1 MYICTVIIT
10 TFVTIK
16 NFEIMDFYDT
26 IMVGSFVMA
35 LMLAPFVVGT
45 FNPVLWVFYL
55 FLCTVFTPVIG
66 IPLYKAVFR

>member
-1 MYICTVIIT
+1 MMV
-10 TFVTIK
+10 
-16 NFEIMDFYDT
+16 FYDT

-66 IPLYKAVFR
+66 IPVYKILFR